1 MSQTQFGDISPR
13 TAAYAAAD
21 MLKRG
26 IPFLVLEKFG
36 QSKPMPA
43 GSGKVMVFRRY
54 NALSKTPNALSEG
67 VTPSAKQ
74 LTKTDVPCTLVQYGD
89 RIELSDIV
97 MDTHEDPVLS
107 EATDVLGEQAAQMIE
122 TVRFNVLK
130 AGTNVFYAN
139 DDGTPL
145 RSEVNTAI
153 STTLQRK
160 VTRALKR
167 QNARPI
173 TSVVRSTASYGTAA
187 IAAAYIAVAHSD
199 VENDIRDMTGFK
211 PSEDYGSMTPFES
224 EIGKVESV
232 RYLTST
238 IFEPWADAGG
248 AKAGSGTTM
257 LSTTGTSA
265 DVYPVLTFGR
275 DAYGVVALK
284 GKYAVT
290 PMIVN
295 PKPSDSDPLAQRGH
309 AGWKS
314 MQTAVI
320 LNDLWMARMEVAVK
334 A

>member
-1 MSQTQFGDISPR
+1 MPQTQFGDISPR

-43 GSGKVMVFRRY
+43 GNGKVMVFRRY

-139 DDGTPL
+139 DDGTPV
-145 RSEVNTAI
+145 RTEVNTAI

-173 TSVVRSTASYGTAA
+173 TSVVRSTPSYGTAA

-211 PSEDYGSMTPFES
+211 ASEDYGSMTPFES
-224 EIGKVESV
+224 EIGKVESC

-238 IFEPWADAGG
+238 IFEPWTDAGG

-265 DVYPVLTFGR
+265 DVYPVMVFGR
-275 DAYGVVALK
+275 DAYGIVALK

>member
-1 MSQTQFGDISPR
+1 MTTLFGDISPR

-26 IPFLVLEKFG
+26 LPFLVLEKFG
-36 QSKPMPA
+36 QSKPMPE
-43 GSGKVMVFRRY
+43 GKGRVMVFRRY
-54 NALSKTPNALSEG
+54 NALSPTPNALTEG

-74 LTKTDVPCTLVQYGD
+74 LTKTDVPSTLVQYGD

-97 MDTHEDPVLS
+97 MDTHEDPVLT
-107 EATDVLGEQAAQMIE
+107 EATEILGEQAAQMIE

-130 AGTNVFYAN
+130 AGINVFYAN
-139 DDGTPL
+139 GSA
-145 RSEVNTAI
+145 RNAVNTKI
-153 STTLQRK
+153 STTLQRQ

-173 TSVVRSTASYGTAA
+173 TSVVRSTPSFGTAA
-187 IAAAYIAVAHSD
+187 IAAAYISVTHPD

-211 PSEDYGSMTPFES
+211 ASEEYGSMTPFES
-224 EIGKVESV
+224 EIGKVESC

-238 IFEPWADAGG
+238 IFEPWLNSGG
-248 AKAGSGTTM
+248 AKGSMIGAGAN
-257 LSTTGTSA
+257 A

-275 DAYGVVALK
+275 DAYGIVALK

-320 LNDLWMARMEVAVK
+320 LNDLWMTRSEVAVT